1 MRKKYNIT
9 REQVDYLLSN
19 IEDKDLVSAK
29 LKAWFPKNVET
40 FSSIRDILTSDSF
53 VTDHIQAAQIN
64 YQEVNTAN
72 VLTSETTGLIVGNW
86 YKSTSGSIYKYMG
99 GNRAMG
105 VTSMRYWFNNDG
117 WGLHSEHERNSLVLA
132 TKEEIRE
139 VLIIQ
144 IKERGYERGN
154 FACLRGLTDEAQK
167 FSEDFDFSYDWVS
180 DSLYSMPRGEGGCV
194 MYQEGVFA
202 RLNPIE
208 F

>member
-19 IEDKDLVSAK
+19 IENKDLVSAK

-40 FSSIRDILTSDSF
+40 FSSIRDIITSGSF
-53 VTDHIQAAQIN
+53 VIDHIQAATPTDDTS
-64 YQEVNTAN
+64 QEPHT
-72 VLTSETTGLIVGNW
+72 LGQLIVGNW
-86 YKSTSGSIYKYMG
+86 YKSPSGSIYKYMG

-105 VTSMRYWFNNDG
+105 VTDSMRYWFNNDG

-144 IKERGYERGN
+144 IKERGYRRGN
-154 FACLRGLTDEAQK
+154 FSCLRGLTDEAQK